1 MKKIYLIAC
10 LIIICVA
17 CFAILPANAQPPTI
31 NYQTIVSGLSAP
43 VDIVNAG
50 DGTNRLFIV
59 QQGGVIKV
67 WNDTSVSD
75 FIDLSSFISTGG
87 ERGLLSMAFHPS
99 FNGTTNRYF
108 FVYYT
113 NVSGNVEVSRYQT
126 SEDDPNTG
134 DPSTRMVIITIPHP
148 VN

>member
-1 MKKIYLIAC
+1 MKKIYTIAC
-10 LIIICVA
+10 LTTVFFA
-17 CFAILPANAQPPTI
+17 CFSGFFTLNAQPPTI
-31 NYQTIVSGLSAP
+31 SYQTIVSGLSAP

-59 QQGGVIKV
+59 QQRGIIKV

-75 FIDLSSFISTGG
+75 FIDLSSVISTGG

-113 NVSGNVEVSRYQT
+113 NVSG
-126 SEDDPNTG
+126 
-134 DPSTRMVIITIPHP
+134 
-148 VN
+148 

>member
-1 MKKIYLIAC
+1 MKKIYLLTC
-10 LIIICVA
+10 LVIICVV
-17 CFAILPANAQPPTI
+17 CFVILPANAQPPTI
-31 NYQTIVSGLSAP
+31 SYQSIVSGLSAP

-67 WNDTSVSD
+67 WNGTAVSD
-75 FIDLSSFISTGG
+75 FINLSSIISTGG
-87 ERGLLSMAFHPS
+87 ERGLLSMAFHPG

-113 NVSGNVEVSRYQT
+113 NVSGDVEVSRYQT
-126 SEDDPNTG
+126 TNGNS
-134 DPSTRMVIITIPHP
+134 
-148 VN
+148 